1 MTIFFLALNS
11 SLTILSTNGNVRTL
25 PLNQFYKDYKKIDLK
40 DKELIK
46 DIQFELPAKHTKFN
60 FEKVSKR
67 THLDIASVN
76 SAISF
81 IIENNTIQNA
91 HVSIGGVAAIPK
103 YLHKT
108 SAFLIEKQ
116 LNTQTILEANQMLQK
131 EISPISDVRG
141 ASDYKRLLAR
151 QLFFAH
157 FTELFPEEYNLT
169 DFVQHA

>member
-11 SLTILSTNGNVRTL
+11 DITIVNQDNKKRTL
-25 PLNQFYKDYKKIDLK
+25 PLNKFFNGYKTFDLNEG
-40 DKELIK
+40 ELIK
-46 DIQFELPAKHTKFN
+46 NITFDLPSENTKFN

-81 IIENNTIQNA
+81 SIETETIQNA
-91 HVSIGGVAAIPK
+91 HISIGGVDAIPK
-103 YLHKT
+103 YLFETSNFLNEKT
-108 SAFLIEKQ
+108 LSTQ
-116 LNTQTILEANQMLQK
+116 LILEANNILQN

-141 ASDYKRLLAR
+141 TSDYKRLLAR

-157 FTELFPEEYNLT
+157 FIELFPEQFKLN
-169 DFVQHA
+169 DFVQ